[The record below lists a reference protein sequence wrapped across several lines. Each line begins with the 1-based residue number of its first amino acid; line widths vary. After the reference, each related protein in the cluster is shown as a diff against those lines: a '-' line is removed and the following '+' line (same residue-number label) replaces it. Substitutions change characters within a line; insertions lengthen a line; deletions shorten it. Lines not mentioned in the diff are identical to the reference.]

1 MNTASYELIENY
13 LGVAFVKQLREIFAH
28 VPQLLSI
35 QPQTSQPL
43 QPTPSWFASL
53 SAVALAAKISDT
65 GRCLNNQPNCV
76 FRICLTSSALF
87 SASVFALCRLSFRS
101 VLSALCYSASA
112 LCSAAP
118 RSLRSARCAL
128 SSARSGPCSN
138 MGRSKAPP
146 KQRSGGAPERR
157 SGKRRRMN
165 LVSGNMLCRQ
175 QYDGL

>member
-35 QPQTSQPL
+35 KPQTIHPL

-87 SASVFALCRLSFRS
+87 SASVFALCRLSLRS
-101 VLSALCYSASA
+101 VPPQFPLCAL
-112 LCSAAP
+112 
-118 RSLRSARCAL
+118 RSLLLGLRSMLCCSSLSTLCAL
-128 SSARSGPCSN
+128 RSPLCTLWSLQQYGTEQGTSQATERR
-138 MGRSKAPP
+138 GA
-146 KQRSGGAPERR
+146 GAPER
-157 SGKRRRMN
+157 
-165 LVSGNMLCRQ
+165 
-175 QYDGL
+175 